1 MVKNCLIVGSDGQDG
16 KVLTKILQQEGSNI
30 FSMNRKSLIEPKLN
44 LYNSDMQIQIANI
57 LTRNVIN
64 EVYFLASPSH
74 PASSVLTVSQQNE
87 ISANLDLFNNKL
99 IFLLEAIKNSSPNTK
114 FFFASSALIFGE
126 PNKIPQ
132 DEETEVVPQE
142 VYSVFKQI
150 SHDVI
155 KYYRD
160 VLDLFI
166 VTGILYPH
174 ESEFRKS
181 NYLFSEIIKNALL
194 ANKKDSQ
201 LLSVSNIAF
210 KREWNCAYQVMNS
223 SIKSLRL
230 ERPSD
235 YIIGSGIQY
244 SVEQVCFY
252 AFDYFGLNYKEY
264 LVESN
269 FPIAQRSENLV
280 ANPSKLR
287 KAIGYCPD
295 GDVKALIARTYL
307 NLEKLI

>member
-1 MVKNCLIVGSDGQDG
+1 MVKNCLIVGSSGQDG
-16 KVLTKILQQEGSNI
+16 KVLKKILEQEGSNI
-30 FSMNRKSLIEPKLN
+30 FGINRKSLTEPKFN
-44 LYNSDMQIQIANI
+44 LYNSEIKIQLANI
-57 LTRNVIN
+57 LTKNVIS
-64 EVYFLASPSH
+64 EVYFLASPNH
-74 PASSVLTVSQQNE
+74 PASSVLTINRQNE

-99 IFLLEAIKNSSPNTK
+99 IFLLEAIKDFSPQTK
-114 FFFASSALIFGE
+114 LFFASSALIFGE

-155 KYYRD
+155 RYYRD
-160 VLDLFI
+160 VLNLFI

-181 NYLFSEIIKNALL
+181 NYLFSKIIRNALL
-194 ANKKDSQ
+194 ANKKGSN

-210 KREWNCAYQVMNS
+210 KREWNCAYQVMNA

-230 ERPSD
+230 EKPTD

-252 AFDYFGLNYKEY
+252 AFDYFGLNYKNY
-264 LVESN
+264 LVESSI
-269 FPIAQRSENLV
+269 PITQRSGNLV

-295 GDVKALIARTYL
+295 GDVKALIERTYL
-307 NLEKLI
+307 NLEKLT

>member
-16 KVLTKILQQEGSNI
+16 KVLTKILLQEGSNV

-44 LYNSDMQIQIANI
+44 LSASDIQIQIAKI

-74 PASSVLTVSQQNE
+74 PASSVLKVNQQNE
-87 ISANLDLFNNKL
+87 LSANLDLLNNRL
-99 IFLLEAIKNSSPNTK
+99 ILLLEAIKNYSPKTK
-114 FFFASSALIFGE
+114 FFFASSALIFGK
-126 PNKIPQ
+126 PIKIPQ
-132 DEETEVVPQE
+132 DEETQVAPQE

-160 VLDLFI
+160 ILDLFI

-181 NYLFSEIIKNALL
+181 NYLFPEIIKHALM
-194 ANKKDSQ
+194 ANNKNSQ

-210 KREWNCAYQVMNS
+210 KREWNCAYQVMS
-223 SIKSLRL
+223 SIIKVLRL
-230 ERPSD
+230 EKPSD

-269 FPIAQRSENLV
+269 VPIAQRSENLI
-280 ANPSKLR
+280 ANPNKLR
-287 KAIGYCPD
+287 RAIGYCPD

>member
-1 MVKNCLIVGSDGQDG
+1 MFKNCLIVGSDGQDG
-16 KVLTKILQQEGSNI
+16 KVLTKILKQEGSNV
-30 FSMNRKSLIEPKLN
+30 FSMNRNSFIDSN
-44 LYNSDMQIQIANI
+44 LKIYNFDIQIQIANI
-57 LTRNVIN
+57 LARHIID

-74 PASSVLTVSQQNE
+74 PASSVLKVSQQSE

-99 IFLLEAIKNSSPNTK
+99 IFLLEVIKKSSPNTK

-126 PNKIPQ
+126 PSKIPQ

-160 VLDLFI
+160 VLGLFI

-181 NYLFSEIIKNALL
+181 NYLFSEIINHALL
-194 ANKKDSQ
+194 ANKKNSQ
-201 LLSVSNIAF
+201 LLSVSNMDF
-210 KREWNCAYQVMNS
+210 RREWNCAYQVMNS
-223 SIKSLRL
+223 SIKLLRL
-230 ERPSD
+230 EKPSD

-252 AFDYFGLNYKEY
+252 AFDYFGLNSNEY
-264 LVESN
+264 LAESN

-280 ANPSKLR
+280 ANPNKLR
-287 KAIGYCPD
+287 NAIGFCPD